1 VTDQK
6 GAAEITV
13 DVENLHREEVF
24 SDLQA
29 ASVRR
34 LTPVK
39 ADGSTDTSRDIIYI
53 GETNLMTQMGPLPV
67 QFPIEAKS
75 LDDAFSQFAE
85 GVKGAIERLNER
97 AKEMVRE
104 ESQFAEGVKGAIER
118 LNERAKEM
126 VREESSRIVVPGAA
140 PPGMGGAG
148 IPGARPGSGK
158 FLFDK

>member
-1 VTDQK
+1 MTDQSSV
-6 GAAEITV
+6 GAPEITV
-13 DVENLHREEVF
+13 DTDNLHREEVF
-24 SDLQA
+24 TDLRA

-39 ADGSTDTSRDIIYI
+39 ADGSQDNGRDVIYI

-97 AKEMVRE
+97 AKD
-104 ESQFAEGVKGAIER
+104 
-118 LNERAKEM
+118 M

-140 PPGMGGAG
+140 APGMGGAG
-148 IPGARPGSGK
+148 VPGARPGAGK

>member
-104 ESQFAEGVKGAIER
+104 ES
-118 LNERAKEM
+118 
-126 VREESSRIVVPGAA
+126 SRIVVPGAA
-140 PPGMGGAG
+140 PPGMDRGSFSSTSDPRRGA
-148 IPGARPGSGK
+148 
-158 FLFDK
+158 

>member
-1 VTDQK
+1 MTEQQ
-6 GAAEITV
+6 GTSAAEISV
-13 DVENLHREEVF
+13 DTDNLHREEVF
-24 SDLQA
+24 TDLHA
-29 ASVRR
+29 ASIRR

-39 ADGSTDTSRDIIYI
+39 ADGSTDGVRDVIYI

-75 LDDAFSQFAE
+75 LGDAFNQFAE
-85 GVKGAIERLNER
+85 GVKGA
-97 AKEMVRE
+97 V
-104 ESQFAEGVKGAIER
+104 ER

-140 PPGMGGAG
+140 PPG
-148 IPGARPGSGK
+148 PGSMDAPGVRPGSGK